1 MLSEEK
7 LHPLFPQTWEGSRLV
22 WGCVLKPWCMG
33 SCCFYSDLLCVCVF
47 RTSLGHVRGVEGPCS
62 PTDNTLS
69 FQVVILRIHRL
80 QAGVGAD
87 PSTVPVTGDVTAEES
102 AETEFWGRGGVW
114 GAVCVPVVLGMSN
127 SRPFPLFGRCQH
139 FTLMW
144 THRGPSTYA
153 ETAVG
158 LCPTPTG
165 LQKMLSRKKG
175 CVGRQE
181 DRGA

>member
-87 PSTVPVTGDVTAEES
+87 PSTVPITGDVTAEES
-102 AETEFWGRGGVW
+102 AETEFWGREGSGGQ
-114 GAVCVPVVLGMSN
+114 CVSLWCWACQTAA
-127 SRPFPLFGRCQH
+127 PFLCLADVSTSHSCGRI
-139 FTLMW
+139 
-144 THRGPSTYA
+144 
-153 ETAVG
+153 VG
-158 LCPTPTG
+158 L
-165 LQKMLSRKKG
+165 LHMLRQLWVCAQHPQGSRK
-175 CVGRQE
+175 C
-181 DRGA
+181 